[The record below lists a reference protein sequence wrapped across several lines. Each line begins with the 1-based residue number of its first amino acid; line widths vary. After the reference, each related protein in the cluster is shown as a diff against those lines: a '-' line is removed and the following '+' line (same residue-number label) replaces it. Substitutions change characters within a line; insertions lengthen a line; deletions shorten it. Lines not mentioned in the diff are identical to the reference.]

1 MKTASWITTSALWFL
16 VGCVG
21 GEPGGFD
28 VLQRGDIV
36 FPAQQEHWAPVWTQE
51 HAEQVDAIV
60 GRVRDALDVPSFS
73 VAIVHGERLV
83 YAKSFGDRSLS
94 AQTRATP
101 DTLYHVGSVS
111 KPIAATLLMVLI
123 EQGRLGLDDPVKG
136 YLPAHVRLP
145 TFDGEPAELTVRH
158 LATHAAGLP
167 KDPPNRRNVW
177 HGLWLNPGQAKPY
190 SVDALYEALGS
201 TRLRFEPGTACS
213 YSNYGYSLLGHVMER
228 AAGVPLE
235 QLLKQELFK
244 PLGMASSTV
253 SLDVEQRS
261 RFATHYWAD
270 DSARPRHDRPA
281 TRFGEVFA
289 HGGVV
294 SSVEDLAR
302 WVSFQIEG
310 QDGMLSAGMLKMM
323 RQPQPA
329 PDGQPL
335 LLERD
340 GLAMQMCIGWRV
352 QWPDQQGGIINHSGE
367 MDGHSAYV
375 AYAPEA
381 QMGVV
386 VLANLGGARDR
397 SRRPTAALRLGIALK
412 QAVLYRA
419 LRWESV
425 PHDRLILSRAGQ
437 SPRSQLHTD

>member
-1 MKTASWITTSALWFL
+1 MKTASWITTCALWFL

-21 GEPGGFD
+21 GEPGGFV
-28 VLQRGDIV
+28 VLQREDV
-36 FPAQQEHWAPVWTQE
+36 RFPEADQVKPFEWTKADSE
-51 HAEQVDAIV
+51 RAEKIIND
-60 GRVRDALDVPSFS
+60 VREQIDVPGFS
-73 VAIVHGERLV
+73 VGIVHGDELV
-83 YAKSFGDRSLS
+83 YANSFGYRSLS
-94 AQTRATP
+94 SQTPVRP

-111 KPIAATLLMVLI
+111 KPITATLLMILI
-123 EQGRLGLDDPVKG
+123 EQGKVQLDDLIAG
-136 YLPAHVRLP
+136 YLPDDVQLP
-145 TFDGEPAELTVRH
+145 TYQGERAAITIRH
-158 LATHAAGLP
+158 LATHTAGLP

-190 SVDALYEALGS
+190 SIDELYTALGR
-201 TRLRFEPGTACS
+201 TRLRFEPGTECS

-228 AAGVPLE
+228 AAAVPLE
-235 QLLKQELFK
+235 QLLKQELFR
-244 PLGMASSTV
+244 PLGMGSSTV
-253 SLDVEQRS
+253 SLDAEQRS

-289 HGGVV
+289 YGGLV

-302 WVSFQIEG
+302 WISFQFEG
-310 QDGMLSAGMLKMM
+310 RGGMLSVGMLQIM
-323 RQPQPA
+323 RDPQPA
-329 PDGQPL
+329 SDGQPL

-381 QMGVV
+381 QLGVV

-397 SRRPTAALRLGIALK
+397 SSHPTAAVQLGIELK

-419 LRWESV
+419 LRWESAL
-425 PHDRLILSRAGQ
+425 HHRMILSRTRQAR
-437 SPRSQLHTD
+437 RSQLDTD